1 MQEVPLSFFEQ
12 LDKDDILFIDSSHVS
27 RINSDVNRIFFEILP
42 RLKQGVYVHFHD
54 IHYPFIYPAK
64 WIYEGRAYN
73 EQYLLRAFLMNNS
86 SWSIQF
92 FGDMLMHKYKER
104 MIGKLKDCGIGSIWI
119 QKN

>member
-1 MQEVPLSFFEQ
+1 MWVIIAILNNEEPLSFWQ
-12 LDKDDILFIDSSHVS
+12 CQ
-27 RINSDVNRIFFEILP
+27 N
-42 RLKQGVYVHFHD
+42 YVHFHD

-92 FGDMLMHKYKER
+92 FGDMLMQKYKER
-104 MIGKLKDCGIGSIWI
+104 MIGKLKGCGIGSIWI
-119 QKN
+119 QKKLVG